1 MQWSA
6 ILSRYDRIYLELYNT
21 IFFMASNQVYSGTIN
36 SAGQAQLPEAIGSAA
51 SSALSLHSKQT
62 LIILHRN
69 HSHDTSHKDTSQR
82 NIWNFADHRVL
93 HLFLKCGGEMLFSH
107 LPCPSLVCSLAGY
120 SGVVYL
126 CL

>member
-6 ILSRYDRIYLELYNT
+6 ILSRYDGMYLELYNT

-62 LIILHRN
+62 LTILHRN
-69 HSHDTSHKDTSQR
+69 HSLGYNFPTKIPANEVFGILQTIVYSTS
-82 NIWNFADHRVL
+82 F
-93 HLFLKCGGEMLFSH
+93 
-107 LPCPSLVCSLAGY
+107 
-120 SGVVYL
+120 
-126 CL
+126 

>member
-62 LIILHRN
+62 LIILHWN
-69 HSHDTSHKDTSQR
+69 HSHGYNFPTKIPANEIFGILQTIVYSTS
-82 NIWNFADHRVL
+82 F
-93 HLFLKCGGEMLFSH
+93 
-107 LPCPSLVCSLAGY
+107 
-120 SGVVYL
+120 
-126 CL
+126 